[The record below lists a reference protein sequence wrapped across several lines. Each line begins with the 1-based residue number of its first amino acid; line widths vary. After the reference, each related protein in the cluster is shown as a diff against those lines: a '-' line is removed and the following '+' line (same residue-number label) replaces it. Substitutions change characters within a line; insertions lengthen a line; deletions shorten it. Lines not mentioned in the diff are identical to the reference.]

1 MQVDALGRD
10 YLERRNDYIAAVSLG
25 DLLRV
30 AARLFSGEMLV
41 AVVGD
46 PEGL

>member
-1 MQVDALGRD
+1 LR
-10 YLERRNDYIAAVSLG
+10 
-25 DLLRV
+25 RV
-30 AARLFSGEMLV
+30 AARLFSGPMLV